1 MSGELIE
8 HTEQTLDDII
18 SKSGRGFYSLA
29 EFLHRSSLAF
39 SELQAL
45 ATAIAERAEWI
56 ETALQDDHRDRET
69 LAKFLLNWHRDFLEH
84 VKCAE

>member
-1 MSGELIE
+1 MSGDLIE
-8 HTEQTLDDII
+8 YTEPSLDDILC
-18 SKSGRGFYSLA
+18 KNGRGFYSLA

-45 ATAIAERAEWI
+45 ATEIGQRAEWI